1 MSLWS
6 SYTSGCGVPMVCN
19 ESAPQYYRHPLLAQG
34 DDWLAVGC
42 RLRWRNNR
50 VSKAT
55 GMNLEHKEMDIMTGR
70 FKLTL
75 IPLGVLILLVSGAAI
90 IGTVYTG
97 TNASVTTPIKP
108 RLEPIPVSTPSLQD
122 EASFWLKPP
131 GPARV
136 QVDGDNALDD
146 PQERP
151 LQQAGFNIQARQ
163 AAQRELIELG
173 FATIEGEQ
181 FRASIAKADDAGH
194 GKLLLQAGFTEQQI
208 RNAQERQRE
217 TSEEAE
223 AEVWFQQQ
231 APISALAELRRQ
243 GLADFQ
249 GNVNVAA
256 ADDAGFRDLLL
267 YAGFTEGQI
276 GNAQRQQR

>member
-1 MSLWS
+1 
-6 SYTSGCGVPMVCN
+6 
-19 ESAPQYYRHPLLAQG
+19 
-34 DDWLAVGC
+34 
-42 RLRWRNNR
+42 
-50 VSKAT
+50 
-55 GMNLEHKEMDIMTGR
+55 MDIMTGR

-90 IGTVYTG
+90 IGTVYTR
-97 TNASVTTPIKP
+97 TNASVATPIKP

-122 EASFWLKPP
+122 EASFWLKAP

-163 AAQRELIELG
+163 AAQRELIKLG
-173 FATIEGEQ
+173 FATVEGEQ
-181 FRASIAKADDAGH
+181 FQASLAKADDAGH
-194 GKLLLQAGFTEQQI
+194 GNLLLQVGFTEQQI

-217 TSEEAE
+217 AFEEAE
-223 AEVWFQQQ
+223 AKVWFQQQ
-231 APISALAELRRQ
+231 VLINALAELRRQ
-243 GLADFQ
+243 GFADFQ

-276 GNAQRQQR
+276 RDAQRQQ